1 MNMQFKNLAAISLSL
16 FFFSCL
22 QTRSDLGANQQSQV
36 YHKKN
41 AENQNAEAETV
52 VPKIDERDELIRTL
66 NGRVESLEGQLQQIQ
81 KEKQTSQSA
90 VNPDTQ
96 KIALLQEALAKME
109 LQLQRLE
116 GSADK
121 PVSAAISPSAG
132 TKSSDANVK
141 IKKDNKPAAT
151 VVATKKQNPFEIAE
165 THFQSKEWKKAILS
179 YQAYVEEFPKGKSV
193 AEAKYK
199 IGVCFQELGLKDE
212 ASAFYEEVVAGY
224 AKTESGKKAKIRLSA
239 LNSKKSSK

>member
-1 MNMQFKNLAAISLSL
+1 MNMQFKNLVAISLSL

-81 KEKQTSQSA
+81 KEKQTAQSA
-90 VNPDTQ
+90 VNPDSQ

-109 LQLQRLE
+109 LQIQKLE
-116 GSADK
+116 GSGDK
-121 PVSAAISPSAG
+121 PNSTPAL
-132 TKSSDANVK
+132 KSSDANVK
-141 IKKDNKPAAT
+141 IKTENKPAAT

-165 THFQSKEWKKAILS
+165 AHFQSKEWKKAILS
-179 YQAYVEEFPKGKSV
+179 YQAYVEEFSKGKSV